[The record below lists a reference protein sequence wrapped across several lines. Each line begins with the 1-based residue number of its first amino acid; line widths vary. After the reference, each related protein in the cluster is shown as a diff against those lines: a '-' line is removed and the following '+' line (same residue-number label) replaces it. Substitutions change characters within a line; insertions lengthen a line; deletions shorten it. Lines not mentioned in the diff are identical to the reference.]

1 MSLLGNITQIM
12 KNVGIA
18 AGYGIK
24 TAVSKAVVPT
34 AYKVKT
40 AVNRA
45 VSGTGKT
52 APKVTS
58 APSAPKGT
66 KMPAPKIPVPK
77 ISAEAEAVPEP
88 KAEPGNEYDKAHE
101 KRVNANKGIDDAGRH
116 LLAQAGLTIDADT
129 GNVVSSNLKLY
140 LENRGWT
147 QDDIRKFCF
156 EYPEWVNAFD
166 ISEQKEI
173 VDEIESWE
181 QSVDLDNIHVD
192 ENGTSYGMPVYS
204 GDDFAA
210 QFNITY
216 DSSF

>member
-1 MSLLGNITQIM
+1 MRKNMSLLGNITQIM

-52 APKVTS
+52 APK
-58 APSAPKGT
+58 APSAPKAA
-66 KMPAPKIPVPK
+66 PAAKIPVSTPAAP
-77 ISAEAEAVPEP
+77 SAPEP
-88 KAEPGNEYDKAHE
+88 KSEPGNEYDKASD
-101 KRVNANKGIDDAGRH
+101 KRAGANKGIDDAGRN
-116 LLAQAGLTIDADT
+116 LLYQAGLTIDADT

-147 QDDIRKFCF
+147 YDDIRKFCF

-173 VDEIESWE
+173 IEEIESWE
-181 QSVDLDNIHVD
+181 QSVDIDNIHVD
-192 ENGTSYGMPVYS
+192 ENGNSYGMPTYS
-204 GDDFAA
+204 GDDFAT

>member
-45 VSGTGKT
+45 VSVTSKT
-52 APKVTS
+52 APK
-58 APSAPKGT
+58 APSAPKAAPAT
-66 KMPAPKIPVPK
+66 KIPATKIPVSTP
-77 ISAEAEAVPEP
+77 AVPSEP
-88 KAEPGNEYDKAHE
+88 DKNEYDKAYD
-101 KRVNANKGIDDAGRH
+101 KRVNANKGINDAGRE
-116 LLAQAGLTIDADT
+116 LLYKSGLTIDADT
-129 GNVVSSNLKLY
+129 GNIAPANLRLY

-147 QDDIRKFCF
+147 LDEILKFCSKF
-156 EYPEWVNAFD
+156 PEWANASD
-166 ISEQKEI
+166 ISNQPQI
-173 VDEIESWE
+173 IDAIEANE

-192 ENGTSYGMPVYS
+192 ENGTSYGMPMYS